1 MLFRSYYR
9 IISYPILPYCIVSYR
24 IVSPSSQD
32 YSDAEQ
38 LLARENVDHDAL
50 WRYAY
55 EAANFSTNR
64 QLPELEFATNPAG
77 RPDVAMFDFTCIHRA
92 EHASLVRER
101 HGKKLL
107 MGLVGDSL
115 VEVGPSVHLPHHT
128 RLTPVQC
135 TACSCFCQTCVLKH
149 IRSCG
154 R

>member
-1 MLFRSYYR
+1 MVLLGCRSNFSSTIVSYR
-9 IISYPILPYCIVSYR
+9 IVSYRIVSYR

-32 YSDAEQ
+32 YSDAEE

-64 QLPELEFATNPAG
+64 QLPDLEFATNPAG
-77 RPDVAMFDFTCIHRA
+77 RRDVAMFDFTCMHRA

-101 HGKKLL
+101 RGKKLL

-128 RLTPVQC
+128 HLNPVQC
-135 TACSCFCQTCVLKH
+135 TACGYF
-149 IRSCG
+149 G
-154 R
+154 